1 LLHSECSKRKS
12 VRIRY
17 AKSEEG
23 VRILVKGKTGV
34 RFELILVVT
43 TGAQQQEVEPID
55 QAFIEYLKRSKEK
68 AVKVNRLG
76 SPSQEGRS
84 VPESRARPV

>member
-1 LLHSECSKRKS
+1 LHSECSKRKS

-34 RFELILVVT
+34 RFELILVVSE
-43 TGAQQQEVEPID
+43 EVEPID